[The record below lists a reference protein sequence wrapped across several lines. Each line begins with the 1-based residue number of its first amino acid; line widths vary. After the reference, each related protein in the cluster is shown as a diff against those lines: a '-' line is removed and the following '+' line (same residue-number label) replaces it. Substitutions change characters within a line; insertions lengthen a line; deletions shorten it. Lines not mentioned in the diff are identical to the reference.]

1 MAVSNSMSRRKFLT
15 VSTLGITAG
24 VLASNYGS
32 KMMTSLSA
40 GSIVS
45 RYEIAVSPDSYLYQ
59 LINTAGEKVDHIHV
73 SHALD
78 ASELNKAWIQSYS
91 QAKQF
96 ALDRGCLTKTEK
108 FYNSENK
115 TFSVISYW
123 SSFGDYV
130 DFLRASDLSNMHDL
144 LKKRGLNPALTV
156 TDHLGKTFKL
166 NRYS

>member
-1 MAVSNSMSRRKFLT
+1 MSRRKFLT

-32 KMMTSLSA
+32 KIINGAST
-40 GSIVS
+40 GSIIS
-45 RYEIAVSPDSYLYQ
+45 RYEIVVSPGSYLHQ
-59 LINTAGEKVDHIHV
+59 LITSAGEKIDHIHV

-78 ASELNKAWIQSYS
+78 VSELNKAWIQSYS

-96 ALDRGCLTKTEK
+96 ALASGHLTKTEK
-108 FYNSENK
+108 FYNPENK

-123 SSFGDYV
+123 SSFGDYI